1 MLTNYRHN
9 DIREGVIGNKIN
21 VYHGSTK
28 IIEKPT
34 FGVGNLNNDYGLGF
48 YCTETIDL
56 AKEWA
61 CSAES
66 DGYANQYTLD
76 MSELSVLSLTGG
88 DYHILNWLYVLLE
101 NRKFRVGGDVAK
113 QAKNYISENFAVDY
127 KRYDIIKGY
136 RADDSYF
143 SFATVFLN
151 NTISISQLEK
161 AMVLGKLGEQIVA
174 MREKAIESFQ
184 FDKAILAP
192 KEIYYPKKL
201 ARDTAARAEF
211 RKEKNKGS
219 LLKEKYVLDIIRE
232 EWRNDDERLQ
242 RVVLR

>member
-1 MLTNYRHN
+1 M
-9 DIREGVIGNKIN
+9 ENKIN

-28 IIEKPT
+28 IIEKPA
-34 FGVGNLNNDYGLGF
+34 FGAGNPNNDYGLGF

-61 CSAES
+61 CSAET

-76 MSELSVLSLTGG
+76 MSGLSVLSLTGG

-101 NRKFRVGGDVAK
+101 NRKFRVGGDIAK
-113 QAKNYISENFAVDY
+113 QAKNYISENFAIDY
-127 KRYDIIKGY
+127 KQYDIIKGY

-143 SFATVFLN
+143 SFATAFLN
-151 NTISISQLEK
+151 NTISVAQLER

-174 MREKAIESFQ
+174 ISEKAIERFRFQ
-184 FDKAILAP
+184 KAIVAP

-201 ARDTAARAEF
+201 ARDTTARTEF
-211 RKEKNKGS
+211 RKEKDRG
-219 LLKEKYVLDIIRE
+219 LLLTEKYILDIIRE